1 MLKHYSRFFLAWI
14 VGISLITILTGCSPQ
29 KTVSKY
35 SYLIKE
41 KATVMPELEKRVEAV
56 LPVSAKSE
64 VAEPASVATMEVNP
78 ERPRRNV
85 RRERQE
91 MTMVIETA
99 RSYLGTPY
107 RYGGMS
113 RLGVDCSGLM
123 CLSYQSVNKSLPR
136 TSKAMADSG
145 RTVAKEELEP
155 GHLVF
160 FDAKN
165 GHNINHVGMVVASSS
180 GEVQFIH
187 ASSSAGVRIDRL
199 EDPYWNTRFR
209 RAVAP

>member
-1 MLKHYSRFFLAWI
+1 MLKHYSQFFLAWI
-14 VGISLITILTGCSPQ
+14 VGISLIIILTGCSPQ

-35 SYLIKE
+35 SYLITE
-41 KATVMPELEKRVEAV
+41 QGAVRPELEKRVETV
-56 LPVSAKSE
+56 LPVSIKSE
-64 VAEPASVATMEVNP
+64 VAESTSVVTMEVNP

-165 GHNINHVGMVVASSS
+165 GHNINHVGMVVASSA

>member
-1 MLKHYSRFFLAWI
+1 MLKRYPQGFLAWVI
-14 VGISLITILTGCSPQ
+14 VVSFGTMLSGCSPQ
-29 KTVSKY
+29 KTVSRY
-35 SYLIKE
+35 SYLITE
-41 KATVMPELEKRVEAV
+41 KPSIRPELQ
-56 LPVSAKSE
+56 KSV
-64 VAEPASVATMEVNP
+64 VASLPASVKEEVVEEVSGMIEASP
-78 ERPRRNV
+78 ERPRRV
-85 RRERQE
+85 TRRENQE
-91 MTMVIETA
+91 TAMVIETA
-99 RSYLGTPY
+99 KSYIGTPY

-145 RTVAKEELEP
+145 RKVDKEELEP

-165 GHNINHVGMVVASSS
+165 GHNINHVGMVVASAN

-199 EDPYWNTRFR
+199 EDPYWNKRFR

>member
-1 MLKHYSRFFLAWI
+1 MLKQYSRFSLAWI
-14 VGISLITILTGCSPQ
+14 IGLGLITILTGCSPQ

-35 SYLIKE
+35 SYLITE
-41 KATVMPELEKRVEAV
+41 KATVRPEFQKSVEV
-56 LPVSAKSE
+56 ILPGSVRPDAAE
-64 VAEPASVATMEVNP
+64 TLTLVAEELRP
-78 ERPRRNV
+78 ERPRRTT
-85 RRERQE
+85 RRENQE
-91 MTMVIETA
+91 TTMVIETA

-136 TSKAMADSG
+136 TSKAMAESG
-145 RTVAKEELEP
+145 RKVGKEELEP
-155 GHLVF
+155 GHLIF

-165 GHNINHVGMVVASSS
+165 GHNINHVGMVVASSD

-199 EDPYWNTRFR
+199 EDPYWNKRFR

>member
-1 MLKHYSRFFLAWI
+1 MLKQYSRFSLAWI
-14 VGISLITILTGCSPQ
+14 IGLSLITILTGCSAQ

-35 SYLIKE
+35 SYLITD
-41 KATVMPELEKRVEAV
+41 KAAVRPELQKSVVAL
-56 LPVSAKSE
+56 LPVSVK
-64 VAEPASVATMEVNP
+64 AELEESTAVVEIEMRP
-78 ERPRRNV
+78 ERPRRIL
-85 RRERQE
+85 RRETQE
-91 MTMVIETA
+91 TTMVIETA

-123 CLSYQSVNKSLPR
+123 CLSYQSVNKALPR
-136 TSKAMADSG
+136 TSKAMAESG
-145 RTVAKEELEP
+145 RKIEKEELEP
-155 GHLVF
+155 GHLIF

-165 GHNINHVGMVVASSS
+165 GHNINHVGMVVASSH

-199 EDPYWNTRFR
+199 EDPYWNKRFR

>member
-1 MLKHYSRFFLAWI
+1 MLKHYSRYSLAWMI
-14 VGISLITILTGCSPQ
+14 GISLIGVLTSCSPQ

-35 SYLIKE
+35 SYLITE
-41 KATVMPELEKRVEAV
+41 KTAVSPELKKRVETI
-56 LPVSAKSE
+56 LPGSAKVD
-64 VAEPASVATMEVNP
+64 VARVPATVTLEMSP
-78 ERPRRNV
+78 ERPVRNV
-85 RRERQE
+85 PPENQE
-91 MTMVIETA
+91 TSMIIETA

-123 CLSYQSVNKSLPR
+123 CLSYQAVNKSLPR
-136 TSKAMADSG
+136 TSKAMAESG
-145 RTVAKEELEP
+145 RTVTKEELEP

-165 GHNINHVGMVVASSS
+165 GHSINHVGMVVASAN

-199 EDPYWNTRFR
+199 EDPYWSKRFR
-209 RAVAP
+209 RAVEP

>member
-1 MLKHYSRFFLAWI
+1 MLKHYSRYSLAWMI
-14 VGISLITILTGCSPQ
+14 GISLIGMLTSCSPQ
-29 KTVSKY
+29 RTVSKY
-35 SYLIKE
+35 SYLITE
-41 KATVMPELEKRVEAV
+41 KAAVRPELKKRVV
-56 LPVSAKSE
+56 VSTPVSVKEE
-64 VAEPASVATMEVNP
+64 VAEELSAVIEVSP
-78 ERPRRNV
+78 ERPGRLS
-85 RRERQE
+85 RRENQE
-91 MTMVIETA
+91 TNLIIETA
-99 RSYLGTPY
+99 KSYLGTPY

-136 TSKAMADSG
+136 TSMAMAASG
-145 RTVAKEELEP
+145 RKVEKDELEP

-165 GHNINHVGMVVASSS
+165 GHSINHVGMVVASAN

-199 EDPYWNTRFR
+199 EDPYWSKRFR
-209 RAVAP
+209 RAVEP

>member
-1 MLKHYSRFFLAWI
+1 MSKRYPQTFLAWMI
-14 VGISLITILTGCSPQ
+14 VLSLGVILSSCSPQ

-35 SYLIKE
+35 GYLITE
-41 KATVMPELEKRVEAV
+41 RPELRPEVKERVHTTLAT
-56 LPVSAKSE
+56 PVTNM
-64 VAEPASVATMEVNP
+64 VAEHTPVAVTESRP
-78 ERPRRNV
+78 ERRRRRV
-85 RRERQE
+85 RNENQE
-91 MTMVIETA
+91 MTLVIETA

-123 CLSYQSVNKSLPR
+123 CLSYQSVNKALPR

-145 RTVAKEELEP
+145 RTVGKEELEP

-165 GHNINHVGMVVASSS
+165 GHNINHVGMVVASAG

-199 EDPYWNTRFR
+199 EDPYWSRRFR